1 MDKPNEEPQE
11 LSYKIANNTYATVTP
26 MGNWLAMRDDR
37 DRYREDW
44 LAMVKQIEELQ
55 SQLEIYKDLYAT
67 EAVHNVLARGKRS
80 EKIQ

>member
-1 MDKPNEEPQE
+1 MNKPNEYPDE
-11 LSYKIANNTYATVTP
+11 LSYKIAPREYVSVVT
-26 MGNWLAMRDDR
+26 MGNWIAMKDDR